1 MWDEKKFFDDFVKES
16 EKVKP
21 DNEFV
26 EQLKNMVNEEN
37 VGAIKKRNQTFFM
50 RGSMVAVAAI
60 LCLSVGTIVWKG
72 FDDNKNS
79 EKDIKQESSVSV
91 HAGGNSEI
99 QSGIIGSNV
108 LELEEVIVMIEEDK
122 VEIKDEAG
130 EIISYDNREKLL
142 GQLNKAKKVENAE
155 NIEMNDNDYA
165 VYTCEGE
172 EIFEIKIYSGKYIL
186 IGDSDTVYQIK

>member
-99 QSGIIGSNV
+99 QSGII
-108 LELEEVIVMIEEDK
+108 VMIEEDK